1 MSILT
6 GTETAGAISARQ
18 SKRKGE
24 QMLPH
29 EIKLADMHMKRR
41 APHLYLSKKVREGG
55 RAGSLNEFNSILKQ
69 SLMSPKKTRQIATM
83 HEMEDLERTSLSRRE
98 RMNTIAT
105 AQT

>member
-1 MSILT
+1 
-6 GTETAGAISARQ
+6 
-18 SKRKGE
+18 
-24 QMLPH
+24 MLPH